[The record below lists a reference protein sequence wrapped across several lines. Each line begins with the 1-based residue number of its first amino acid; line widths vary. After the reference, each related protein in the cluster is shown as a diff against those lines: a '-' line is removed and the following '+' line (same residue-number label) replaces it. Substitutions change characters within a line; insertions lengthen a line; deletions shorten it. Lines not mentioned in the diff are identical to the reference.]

1 MTSPDAPEQ
10 SAEEDN
16 NVGYGHPPIHS
27 RFQPGQS
34 GNPKGRQ
41 KGAKNLK
48 TVLSAAM
55 NEKVTIRTN
64 KGAKKVTKLEA
75 LVQKTAN
82 EALAG
87 DPKAVQTLMG
97 MLKTAGL
104 DDELD
109 KVKATVDQAIL
120 SSEDDAILKRYLPR
134 QET

>member
-48 TVLSAAM
+48 TVLSAVLK
-55 NEKVTIRTN
+55 EKVTIRTN
-64 KGAKKVTKLEA
+64 NKVKKVTKLEA
-75 LVQKTAN
+75 LVQKTTN

-87 DPKAVQTLMG
+87 DPKSVVTLMG
-97 MLKTAGL
+97 MMKTAGF

-109 KVKATVDQAIL
+109 KVKAAADQAML
-120 SSEDDAILKRYLPR
+120 SSEDDAILQRYLPQ